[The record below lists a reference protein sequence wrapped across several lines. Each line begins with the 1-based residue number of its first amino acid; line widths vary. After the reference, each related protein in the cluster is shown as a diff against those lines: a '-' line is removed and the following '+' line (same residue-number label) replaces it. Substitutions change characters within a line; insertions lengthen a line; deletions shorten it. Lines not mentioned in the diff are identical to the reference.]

1 MGTIETN
8 GETENKEYVI
18 AYFRNYE
25 TKRRELECDDGSG
38 WYEENTYFAKITT
51 EIFNK
56 GKSAKDIFGEEDGYA
71 DEGGSWSR
79 GIILITTDSGEILY
93 DINEYQNI
101 GTSDNPDMK
110 WFMQQDYEKEAK
122 RMIDNYLEYEEN
134 KEIIN

>member
-1 MGTIETN
+1 METIETN
-8 GETENKEYVI
+8 GETENKEYAI

-101 GTSDNPDMK
+101 GTPDNPDMK
-110 WFMQQDYEKEAK
+110 WVMQQDYEKEAK